1 MQSSEGMPCFLDINQ
16 TGKMNHAK
24 DERTADLGITQQ
36 LSLEGT
42 SENHPVPSS
51 TQSRLS

>member
-1 MQSSEGMPCFLDINQ
+1 MQSSKGMPCFLDINQ
-16 TGKMNHAK
+16 TGKLNHVK
-24 DERTADLGITQQ
+24 DERAADQRITEQ